1 MEQARLAELVASKLC
16 HDFMGPMTAM
26 VHGLELLKQQPSS
39 DPEALSLLENGVTKA
54 HAKLDFYRH
63 ALGGALGSEG
73 DAPLSAGHAS
83 AQSLFATFKARLDWQ
98 APDLPLPRAAI
109 RVVLN
114 VLMIANDCLPK
125 GGVVTLLI
133 EDGELRIIAQGE
145 RMKLKADTAAGL
157 AGNFSE
163 DGYQGL
169 NPQPF
174 LTNLLARQAG
184 VEIVAQQ
191 SAERIEFALK
201 GALFA
206 A

>member
-1 MEQARLAELVASKLC
+1 
-16 HDFMGPMTAM
+16 M
-26 VHGLELLKQQPSS
+26 VHGLELLKQQPS
-39 DPEALSLLENGVTKA
+39 DTEALSLLENGVVKA

-63 ALGGALGSEG
+63 ALGGALGGAG
-73 DAPLSAGHAS
+73 DAQLSSGQAAAES
-83 AQSLFATFKARLDWQ
+83 VFATFKAKLDWQ
-98 APDLPLPRAAI
+98 APDIALPRAVI

-114 VLMIANDCLPK
+114 LLLIANDCLPK
-125 GGVVTLLI
+125 GGTVTLVL
-133 EDGELRIIAQGE
+133 EEGQLKVFAAGE

-174 LTNLLARQAG
+174 LTALLARQAG
-184 VEIVAQQ
+184 VEPIATETP
-191 SAERIEFALK
+191 ERIEFALK
-201 GALFA
+201 GPIFA

>member
-26 VHGLELLKQQPSS
+26 VHGLELLKQQPS
-39 DPEALSLLENGVTKA
+39 DAEALSLLENGVVKA

-63 ALGGALGSEG
+63 ALGGALGGEG
-73 DAPLSAGHAS
+73 EAPLSVGHAA
-83 AQSLFATFKARLDWQ
+83 AQSVFATFKAKLDWQ
-98 APDLPLPRAAI
+98 APDLPLPRAMI

-114 VLMIANDCLPK
+114 VLLIANDCLPK
-125 GGVVTLLI
+125 GGVVTLAA
-133 EDGELRIIAQGE
+133 DGAEVRVTAVGE
-145 RMKLKADTAAGL
+145 RMKLKPDTAAGL
-157 AGNFSE
+157 KGTFSE

-174 LTNLLARQAG
+174 LTALLARQAG
-184 VEIVAQQ
+184 VELAVNESPEGIA
-191 SAERIEFALK
+191 FTLK
-201 GALFA
+201 GPVFA

>member
-1 MEQARLAELVASKLC
+1 MEQARLTELVASKLC

-26 VHGLELLKQQPSS
+26 VHGLELLKQQPS
-39 DPEALSLLENGVTKA
+39 DTEALSLLENGVVKA

-63 ALGGALGSEG
+63 ALGGALGGAG
-73 DAPLSAGHAS
+73 DAQLSSGQAAAES
-83 AQSLFATFKARLDWQ
+83 VFATFKAKLDWQ
-98 APDLPLPRAAI
+98 APDIALPRAVI

-114 VLMIANDCLPK
+114 LLLIANDCLPK
-125 GGVVTLLI
+125 GGTVTLVL
-133 EDGELRIIAQGE
+133 EEGQLKVFAAGE

-174 LTNLLARQAG
+174 LTALLARQAG
-184 VEIVAQQ
+184 VEPIATETP
-191 SAERIEFALK
+191 ERIEFALK
-201 GALFA
+201 GPIFA

>member
-1 MEQARLAELVASKLC
+1 MEQARLTELVASKLC

-26 VHGLELLKQQPSS
+26 MHGLELLKQQPS
-39 DPEALSLLENGVTKA
+39 DAEALSLLENGVVKA

-63 ALGGALGSEG
+63 ALGGALGGEG
-73 DAPLSAGHAS
+73 EAPLSSGCAA
-83 AQSLFATFKARLDWQ
+83 AQSVFATFKAKLDWQ
-98 APDLPLPRAAI
+98 APDLHLPRAVI

-125 GGVVTLLI
+125 GGTVTLAL
-133 EDGELRIIAQGE
+133 EDGELRVIAVGE

-174 LTNLLARQAG
+174 LTALLARQAG
-184 VEIVAQQ
+184 VELVP
-191 SAERIEFALK
+191 SESPERIEFALR
-201 GALFA
+201 GPLFA
-206 A
+206 S